1 AGSDLLFRHELSAV
15 ARRAAAGVE
24 AFEGPQVRERGFLE
38 GPQSKCIDWSTRRE
52 RRMTGFAKTGRMG
65 GLVRSLLCAGAI
77 VATAALALPAE
88 AAPPKTV
95 EPGKLTV
102 GFNGDMPMTSWKDG
116 KLIGTDGELLAQIA
130 ANLG

>member
-1 AGSDLLFRHELSAV
+1 
-15 ARRAAAGVE
+15 
-24 AFEGPQVRERGFLE
+24 
-38 GPQSKCIDWSTRRE
+38 
-52 RRMTGFAKTGRMG
+52 MTHHAKTGRAG
-65 GLVRSLLCAGAI
+65 GLVRSLLYAGAI
-77 VATAALALPAE
+77 VATAAIALPAE

-130 ANLG
+130 ADLGLEIVPQQME